1 MALHIIYSIRT
12 AQRLLLCEARV
23 RAGCGVMISLFLV
36 HLKDREII
44 ASRARLCRESLVVR
58 GHHSITAVETNYFI
72 PSAALSPGFYHMSLQ
87 HHLYHCSMSPCPVP
101 SSLLIT
107 KLPPHVP
114 TSHRYYCPL
123 HTICSLHITKL
134 LPHVPTTSPMPA
146 QAHGFIWLRQHQ
158 FSASSYSIVY
168 SYR

>member
-1 MALHIIYSIRT
+1 
-12 AQRLLLCEARV
+12 
-23 RAGCGVMISLFLV
+23 MIP
-36 HLKDREII
+36 
-44 ASRARLCRESLVVR
+44 
-58 GHHSITAVETNYFI
+58 ITAVKTNCFT
-72 PSAALSPGFYHMSLQ
+72 PSAARSPGFYHISLQ

-123 HTICSLHITKL
+123 HTICSLLHITKLLSHVPTSHRYYCPLHTICSLLHITKLLPHVPTSHRYYCPLHTICSLLHITKL

-146 QAHGFIWLRQHQ
+146 HAHGFIWLRQHQ
-158 FSASSYSIVY
+158 FTTGSYSIVC